1 MVINSAHHHYQQQ
14 QQENFQSAYQQQYYH
29 QHHLSAPNNHDLSRS
44 KPPPTTTITS
54 GDHND
59 VSSTTATV
67 LYDVIQPQPLSQ
79 SQIST
84 PCATIQQIKNHLK
97 SQLSPIFRRQSIPN
111 EQYLSPQ
118 HVIQTPSNMNDTRL
132 NTQMS
137 TIRY

>member
-14 QQENFQSAYQQQYYH
+14 QQENFQSTYQQQYYH
-29 QHHLSAPNNHDLSRS
+29 QHHLSTPNNHDLSRS
-44 KPPPTTTITS
+44 KPTTTPITS

-132 NTQMS
+132 NTQMP

>member
-14 QQENFQSAYQQQYYH
+14 QQENFQSTYQQQYYH
-29 QHHLSAPNNHDLSRS
+29 QHHLSAPNNHDLSRA
-44 KPPPTTTITS
+44 KPTTTTITS

-118 HVIQTPSNMNDTRL
+118 HVIQTPSNMNDNRL